1 MQQNDLITI
10 FIAITS
16 ISIGVFF
23 GVLGNRLVSINNKS
37 GWKWAFYILGIL
49 SITAPAIIGYLEWSL
64 INASNLLLAI
74 FIFSILSGFLVLI
87 STKRILDKKQVFNS
101 NELDPIVNDFTSK
114 ADKNE
119 IKLFGGDLNFFG
131 NSPQEIDVNK
141 QYTHLRSLQ
150 FHHVLILCETP
161 NNQIQRIRY
170 GKILSEL
177 HGAELRFYN
186 PKEADLRVRGRIIRM
201 NGSTKL
207 LMYNKERSKVYK
219 AIETDTSDSNGALY
233 NNIWDL
239 VWGLAAKPT
248 PEEMTAFVNLF
259 QGN

>member
-1 MQQNDLITI
+1 MQQSDLITI
-10 FIAITS
+10 FIGIIS
-16 ISIGVFF
+16 ISIGIFF
-23 GVLGNRLVSINNKS
+23 GVLGNKIASINNKS
-37 GWKWAFYILGIL
+37 FWKWIFYLAGLL
-49 SITAPAIIGYLEWSL
+49 SIVIPCIVAFVYHTIIEASTSLIILLISSVVSGVLLIIG
-64 INASNLLLAI
+64 
-74 FIFSILSGFLVLI
+74 
-87 STKRILDKKQVFNS
+87 TKKILDKKQIFNS
-101 NELDPIVNDFTSK
+101 KELDPIVNDFTSK

-131 NSPQEIDVNK
+131 NSPQEIDINS

-150 FHHVLILCETP
+150 FNRVLILCETP

-177 HGAELRFYN
+177 QGAELRFYE
-186 PKEADLRVRGRIIRM
+186 PQQADLRVRGRIIRM
-201 NGSTKL
+201 DGSTKL

-239 VWGLAAKPT
+239 VWQLATQPSAQ
-248 PEEMTAFVNLF
+248 EMAGFISLF

>member
-1 MQQNDLITI
+1 MQQNDIITV

-16 ISIGVFF
+16 ISFGVFF
-23 GVLGNRLVSINNKS
+23 GVLGNRIVSINNKS
-37 GWKWAFYILGIL
+37 VWKWAFYFLGGV
-49 SITAPAIIGYLEWSL
+49 SIVVPTIIAWVNWLLIKGSTFSL
-64 INASNLLLAI
+64 IV
-74 FIFSILSGFLVLI
+74 FVFSILSGVFVLI
-87 STKRILDKKQVFNS
+87 STNRILDRKQIFNS
-101 NELDPIVNDFTSK
+101 SELDPIVNDFTSK

-161 NNQIQRIRY
+161 INQIQRIRY
-170 GKILSEL
+170 GKILAEL
-177 HGAELRFYN
+177 KGAELRFYN

-201 NGSTKL
+201 DGSTRL
-207 LMYNKERSKVYK
+207 LMYNKEKPKVYR

-233 NNIWDL
+233 SNIWDL
-239 VWGLAAKPT
+239 VWQLATRPIQ
-248 PEEMTAFVNLF
+248 EEIDAFIQLY

>member
-1 MQQNDLITI
+1 MQQSDFITV

-23 GVLGNRLVSINNKS
+23 GILGNRLVSINNKS
-37 GWKWAFYILGIL
+37 GWKWAFYTLGIL
-49 SITAPAIIGYLEWSL
+49 SVAVSFIIGYLNWSS
-64 INASNLLLAI
+64 ITSNELVLMG
-74 FIFSILSGFLVLI
+74 FIFSILSGILVLV
-87 STKRILDKKQVFNS
+87 STKKILDKKQIFNS

-150 FHHVLILCETP
+150 FHRILILCETP

-177 HGAELRFYN
+177 YGSELRFYN
-186 PKEADLRVRGRIIRM
+186 PREADLRVRGRIIRM
-201 NGSTKL
+201 DGSTKL
-207 LMYNKERSKVYK
+207 LMYNKERSKVYR
-219 AIETDTSDSNGALY
+219 AIESDTSNTNGALY

-239 VWGLAAKPT
+239 VWQLATRPT
-248 PEEMTAFVNLF
+248 SEDVAVFINLF